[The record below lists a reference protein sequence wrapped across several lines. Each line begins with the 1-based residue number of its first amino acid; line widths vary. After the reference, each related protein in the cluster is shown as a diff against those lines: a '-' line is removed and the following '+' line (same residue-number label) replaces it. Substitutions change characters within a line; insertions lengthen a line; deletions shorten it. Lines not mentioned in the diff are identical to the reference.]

1 MRSYGRPRFARE
13 RHSAPSNP
21 FEASRDEVERI
32 ADLYRLTRRAP
43 AIVWTLGEAREGQL
57 KSLAE
62 APRVLHLATHGF
74 YLDPGEGSH
83 NPLLDSGLALSGAN
97 QGLLG
102 KTDPRSARTGSS
114 IAWRPWASTSKG
126 PSWSR
131 SPPVRRDEAASITPK
146 GVWPGPISARRGRD
160 LRVDDPLPR
169 QRWAGP
175 RFHDRVLQTLAGTA
189 A

>member
-21 FEASRDEVERI
+21 FDFEASRDEVERI
-32 ADLYRLTRRAP
+32 ADLYRLTRRAL
-43 AIVWTLGEAREGQL
+43 AIVWTLGEVREDRL

-102 KTDPRSARTGSS
+102 KTDPEREDGLLYSLEALGLNLQGTELVALSACETGRGGVDYSEGGM
-114 IAWRPWASTSKG
+114 AWSGPCASRARP
-126 PSWSR
+126 PC
-131 SPPVRRDEAASITPK
+131 
-146 GVWPGPISARRGRD
+146 
-160 LRVDDPLPR
+160 
-169 QRWAGP
+169 
-175 RFHDRVLQTLAGTA
+175 
-189 A
+189 